1 MELRAASFDQFTE
14 VEKGHGR
21 REKRTLAATTWM
33 TEYLSNDWT
42 NCLQVFRIE
51 RERRIGTKLEVE
63 TVYGIASLSRQKAG
77 ASRLLDFNRGHWGI
91 ENGLHYRRDVTL
103 REDASRIRKGSAGQL
118 MAALRNLI
126 LFVLPRAGRKSLP
139 AAIRHYM
146 CHPGKAIE
154 LLSSRI

>member
-1 MELRAASFDQFTE
+1 
-14 VEKGHGR
+14 
-21 REKRTLAATTWM
+21 M
-33 TEYLSNDWT
+33 TEFLSTDWT
-42 NCLQVFRIE
+42 SCLQVFRIE
-51 RERRIGTKLEVE
+51 RERRIGTKVEVE
-63 TVYGIASLSRQKAG
+63 IAYGITSLSRQKAA

-126 LFVLPRAGRKSLP
+126 LFVVDQSGKPSLP

-146 CHPGKAIE
+146 CHPEKAIA
-154 LLSSRI
+154 LLSSRL